1 MKRALLLI
9 VAPILLA
16 ALAFA
21 QTPASITP
29 DQTTSIKGCLGG
41 SEGNYTVMQDN
52 TGHIFKIAT
61 SGVDLKPHLG
71 HDVTLITHK
80 ATGVGPSADNSVVVT
95 ELNMISEHCAEAAG
109 GPVATVSTPSE
120 TAITPPEAAAPA
132 ATVAEAAVTPAEAA
146 TAPAPATS
154 PVAEA
159 VVTPPAAV
167 TPPAETVVIPPAV
180 AAPPVE
186 TVVTP
191 SESVGTPAARP
202 RRQLAAPTAATATP
216 GVTAKSSA
224 EPVGTP
230 AAATSTPLA
239 TPSAVSEPVTTP
251 ATDATS
257 PAAPAKTRGALWL
270 LIAFAVF
277 LIVLGIMVPSI
288 NRWRKQKSLEQT
300 GAPNLSFTR
309 DARSDPDKSDV
320 QGPRKAA

>member
-16 ALAFA
+16 TLAFA
-21 QTPASITP
+21 QTPASTTT

-41 SEGNYTVMQDN
+41 SEGNYTVTQDN

-80 ATGVGPSADNSVVVT
+80 ATGVGSSAEDSVVVT
-95 ELNMISEHCAEAAG
+95 DLSMISEHCAEAAG

-132 ATVAEAAVTPAEAA
+132 ATVAETAVTPTEAA
-146 TAPAPATS
+146 TAPAATAS
-154 PVAEA
+154 PVAETI
-159 VVTPPAAV
+159 VTQPAAV
-167 TPPAETVVIPPAV
+167 TPPAEIVVTPPAV
-180 AAPPVE
+180 AAPTVK

-191 SESVGTPAARP
+191 SKRASTPAARP
-202 RRQLAAPTAATATP
+202 GSLPAA
-216 GVTAKSSA
+216 
-224 EPVGTP
+224 P
-230 AAATSTPLA
+230 AAATTTPDVA
-239 TPSAVSEPVTTP
+239 SDSSSKAITSPPVDTTTP
-251 ATDATS
+251 AVDTATPAVDTTT
-257 PAAPAKTRGALWL
+257 PAAPAKRGSLWL

-277 LIVLGIMVPSI
+277 VIVLGILAPSI
-288 NRWRKQKSLEQT
+288 IRERKRKSLERT
-300 GAPNLSFTR
+300 DAPNLSFIRETS
-309 DARSDPDKSDV
+309 SDQDKREG